1 MTTATNPLSPDSTL
15 TCHRATSA
23 DMPFLREANQNVA
36 LDSEDVSLCPDAAQ
50 RGIEWILAH
59 PDAGHYW
66 VLEDSEKSTPIGSCL
81 ITVEWSDWHA
91 APYWW
96 LQSVYIDSC
105 LRGHGLF
112 TIFCKLL
119 ETEARLANVRE
130 IRLYVDKQNTSAI
143 KAYDKTGFE
152 TGHYQMMTKTL

>member
-1 MTTATNPLSPDSTL
+1 MTAVKPDSIL
-15 TCHRATSA
+15 TCRRATA
-23 DMPFLREANQNVA
+23 DDRAFLIGANRNVA

-66 VLEDSEKSTPIGSCL
+66 LLEDPQKNTPIGSCL

-105 LRGHGLF
+105 LRGNGLF
-112 TIFCKLL
+112 ATFCELL
-119 ETEARLANVRE
+119 EAEARLADVRE
-130 IRLYVDKQNTSAI
+130 LRLYVDKHNTSAI